1 MLSSLTCLT
10 EQKPE
15 VMTDQTEAF
24 TKADSRPLAIIV
36 GSLFIMIIF
45 VLLGT
50 IFIIDIPAIY
60 RHIRYGVKQG
70 RKDKKAKKKNAK
82 HNA

>member
-1 MLSSLTCLT
+1 MA
-10 EQKPE
+10 E
-15 VMTDQTEAF
+15 QTEAF
-24 TKADSRPLAIIV
+24 TKEDSRPSAISV
-36 GSLFIMIIF
+36 GSLCIIIIT
-45 VLLGT
+45 VLLGS
-50 IFIIDIPAIY
+50 FVIIDLPAIY